1 MVRAEKSISVTPTI
15 TGRQLTSSDRL
26 RLLPVAVVTGPAED
40 LPHLCSLTAGHWT
53 LQKQRLWFVDVLLH
67 QDCLPSFPH
76 VHTQAY
82 TGTHKHTCI
91 HSSGVLS
98 LLRSV
103 TVTLETENP
112 VYNLAPSFTSLGTL
126 LFLWKPHRI
135 VGVNEAKETM
145 YVKQISLALRKH
157 LMLKKSLLQC

>member
-76 VHTQAY
+76 VHTQAH
-82 TGTHKHTCI
+82 TCTHKHT
-91 HSSGVLS
+91 HAHTRPHALGAFYSSLAFLAFCLGPLIFMNLKVETWKQLWLTLERHEFELHKS
-98 LLRSV
+98 TYTQISV
-103 TVTLETENP
+103 T
-112 VYNLAPSFTSLGTL
+112 
-126 LFLWKPHRI
+126 
-135 VGVNEAKETM
+135 
-145 YVKQISLALRKH
+145 KH
-157 LMLKKSLLQC
+157 LLQ